1 MGKKTER
8 VEFRLEESTY
18 KFIDNLRKSMEEERK
33 EHIPISEVLRK
44 IITTFELLNTS
55 PNADLTEIT
64 MHAAEFQQYIE
75 EEG

>member
-18 KFIDNLRKSMEEERK
+18 NFIDSLRKSMEEEK
-33 EHIPISEVLRK
+33 QEHIPMSEVLRK

-55 PNADLTEIT
+55 PKADLTEIT
-64 MHAAEFQQYIE
+64 MHAAKFQEYIE
-75 EEG
+75 EEA